1 VGRKTRGARAKPA
14 ARGVPPGAPSTASE
28 VEALRRELAEVRGQ
42 LASLTRD
49 GVDAY
54 TRRRL
59 AELEEARGIARG
71 QALEAA
77 AARARAEAELT
88 ALRRAIDRA
97 PGLRGRLLRWAARG
111 LGTR

>member
-1 VGRKTRGARAKPA
+1 VGRKTRGAQSKPRARGAPA
-14 ARGVPPGAPSTASE
+14 AAPATASE

-42 LASLTRD
+42 LGSLTRD
-49 GVDAY
+49 GVEAY

-88 ALRRAIDRA
+88 ALRRAIERV
-97 PGLRGRLLRWAARG
+97 PGLRGRLLRWAGRG
-111 LGTR
+111 LGPR